1 MMIGKSNGTVGV
13 PSVAGPVEILK
24 RPSWGV
30 AGVNVTGI
38 GSALTPVPLV
48 TTESATVNATTTT
61 TTTTESC
68 HMSGAVGDINDGG
81 GTVDGEAAPLSAGPA
96 TGSMSGPRPLPMDY
110 SPFSNSNSPPVTQ
123 SIMPLIEQESEAVL
137 TVSPSGSEP
146 LRPSV
151 AGVTGPGG
159 TGVVAGANKIV
170 VPLLELQQQ
179 LVAMKQEQ
187 QLQQQLLLQSYR
199 HQQRQLAQQHE
210 MQLQERV
217 RMYLEQQQQ
226 QQQQQQQP
234 QETAVA
240 AAAKSRELERQAQAQ
255 AQHQQ
260 QQEKDNNQGGL
271 SGQQSTTRK
280 ESPGPA
286 GVGSA
291 PATNSSCKKDVTS
304 VGSAGPS
311 SSQSGKT
318 SQPQLQRTGS
328 GGVSAEVKQKL
339 AEFVLAKKQRE
350 AAQNGVALRHPWA
363 QRPQMSL
370 DQSSPPPANG
380 RPGASS
386 VPGKSDFPL
395 RKTASEPNLKVR
407 SVLKQKVMNR
417 SSPLLLRRR
426 GEKLIRRRI
435 PVSLDSQSFVSTSE
449 GSPPSAASAHSSL
462 HSSFGSSNGTPISEE
477 LGPPGVP
484 SIAAL
489 VPGASSGAPNQQTPN
504 QSACSVLTSGG
515 QILEQSMLYSS
526 PSMPNISLGRP
537 SAAQPSPIID
547 GKMLSSMSEVQ
558 VRAMAAARLGLPL
571 VSYHVLQPNLA
582 FCSQLPVIDGDVTPP
597 TSPVFVHSSH
607 LRSLEQQSGTG
618 GLIGVGLMTTSPMA
632 TAVSSAAG
640 TTSST
645 AVNGVNV
652 TSVVGG
658 NESTASQARLQRS
671 ILRPLGRT
679 QSAPLPLGHP
689 LLQSPA
695 AVQKLTLH
703 QQQQQ
708 QQQQQHQLIKHH
720 IRHTVLTRAS
730 SKSNVLG
737 QVPEQ
742 SSVVEENEEMN
753 QDDDDEQMT
762 IATSEIFTQ
771 ATITS
776 ASPTTMSPSPP
787 SSSLTAAAK
796 RLNVTTGT
804 VTTTSDASATISVT
818 GRGSHTASQ
827 QPGTTPAAG
836 ATTPSIT
843 SSSLASA
850 SPGVTPLTVDDE
862 ASEQKQQPS
871 VIQRQRLCS
880 ESSSKHQLRRL
891 SRTLSSP
898 LVSLERISSQG
909 SSSAFQTLQ
918 SNPQATA
925 LVYDSV
931 MLKHQCVCGHFSEHP
946 EHAGRLQ
953 SVWAR
958 LQETGLVARCVRL
971 RSRKATLDELQLA
984 HSEAYTLLLG
994 TNPLNRQKLEFEKLE
1009 LPLKSFLMLPCG
1021 GVGVDLDTTW
1031 NELHTAGAARMAAG
1045 CVIELACRVTAGD
1058 VKNGFA
1064 VVRPPGHHAEHQQAM
1079 GFCFFNSLAVAAK
1092 KAQQRFN
1099 LERILIVDWD
1109 VHHGN
1114 GIQQIFYRDPRV
1126 LYISMHRHDEGN
1138 FFPGTGDPHEIGEE
1152 AGRGFNVNVAWSGGL
1167 NPPMGDAEYLAAFRS
1182 IVMPI
1187 ARDYRPQLVLV
1198 ACGFDAAKG
1207 HKTTLGGYNV
1217 SAACFGAMTRQL
1229 MSIANGKVVLALE
1242 GGYDLPSV
1250 CDCSE
1255 AVTRALLGEELC
1267 SQVSEVELTRKP
1279 VASAIETLKRTAVIQ
1294 APYWP
1299 CTKQWAATIG
1309 CSSLEAMQLSKDSE
1323 DTVTAMALLSVARQG
1338 SPDNRSKFEE
1348 PMDQDKSNM

>member
-48 TTESATVNATTTT
+48 TTESATVNA

-123 SIMPLIEQESEAVL
+123 SIMPLIE
-137 TVSPSGSEP
+137 
-146 LRPSV
+146 
-151 AGVTGPGG
+151 
-159 TGVVAGANKIV
+159 
-170 VPLLELQQQ
+170 
-179 LVAMKQEQ
+179 
-187 QLQQQLLLQSYR
+187 
-199 HQQRQLAQQHE
+199 
-210 MQLQERV
+210 
-217 RMYLEQQQQ
+217 MYLEQQ

-708 QQQQQHQLIKHH
+708 QQQHQLIKHH

-771 ATITS
+771 ATITA

>member
-48 TTESATVNATTTT
+48 TTESATVNA

-123 SIMPLIEQESEAVL
+123 SIMPLIEI
-137 TVSPSGSEP
+137 T
-146 LRPSV
+146 
-151 AGVTGPGG
+151 
-159 TGVVAGANKIV
+159 
-170 VPLLELQQQ
+170 
-179 LVAMKQEQ
+179 
-187 QLQQQLLLQSYR
+187 SYF
-199 HQQRQLAQQHE
+199 Q
-210 MQLQERV
+210 
-217 RMYLEQQQQ
+217 MYLEQQ

-708 QQQQQHQLIKHH
+708 QQQHQLIKHH

-771 ATITS
+771 ATITA